1 MSKNETNGA
10 LLIIAVVAIIIAV
23 YLYASNK
30 EKEDRIKELEEDKL
44 KLILDSLRKNRSF
57 TDEVKSQ
64 IEKLCLEYKEIDI
77 RVSNE
82 LAQALQLLQLNQ
94 VENAIED
101 LVKVMENLLKVH
113 YLANP
118 DYNSWIKAKHG
129 NKITLHNLLTFCR
142 EENKITDIEFSF
154 FIALKSIRNAE
165 AHELDLQNQK
175 YLNVSGIITAIGG
188 IIRLSN
194 LVYPKKQQ
202 EKNK

>member
-1 MSKNETNGA
+1 MSKNETNSA
-10 LLIIAVVAIIIAV
+10 LLVIAVVAIIIAV
-23 YLYASNK
+23 CLYANSK
-30 EKEDRIKELEEDKL
+30 EKDNRIKELEEDKL
-44 KLILDSLRKNRSF
+44 KLILDSLRKNHSF
-57 TDEVKSQ
+57 SDEVKRQ

-77 RVSNE
+77 KVSNE
-82 LAQALQLLQLNQ
+82 LAQALQLLQINQ

-113 YLANP
+113 YSTNSE
-118 DYNSWIKAKHG
+118 YNSWIKTKHG

-142 EENKITDIEFSF
+142 QENKITDIEFNF

-194 LVYPKKQQ
+194 LVYPKKQE
-202 EKNK
+202 EKSK